1 MEGMGR
7 MGRDKDIRGTEWQRW
22 GGMAHCGLW
31 TDWARW
37 HHVKRLLCPPNKG
50 AEKGGE
56 GHRGHKDRGGGGLRM
71 AHIRRDKREDDKH
84 RGEQTEGG
92 L

>member
-1 MEGMGR
+1 
-7 MGRDKDIRGTEWQRW
+7 
-22 GGMAHCGLW
+22 
-31 TDWARW
+31 
-37 HHVKRLLCPPNKG
+37 
-50 AEKGGE
+50 
-56 GHRGHKDRGGGGLRM
+56 LRM